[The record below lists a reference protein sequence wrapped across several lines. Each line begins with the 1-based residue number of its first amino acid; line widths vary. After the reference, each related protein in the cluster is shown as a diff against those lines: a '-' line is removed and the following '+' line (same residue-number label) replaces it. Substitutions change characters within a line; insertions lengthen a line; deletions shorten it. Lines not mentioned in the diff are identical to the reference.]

1 MYQDQADI
9 IRLSVP
15 IVDLCNDACFI
26 LKMSPYLI
34 LNLGKET
41 RTSSVAKN

>member
-15 IVDLCNDACFI
+15 KVDLCNDACFI
-26 LKMSPYLI
+26 LKMSPYLV
-34 LNLGKET
+34 LNFGIET
-41 RTSSVAKN
+41 RTSSVARN